1 MIKEFREFILRGN
14 VVDLAVAVIIGAAF
28 GAVITALVEG
38 IFTPLIAAIVGE
50 PSFGGLKFTIN
61 DSEFLYGRVL
71 NALITFV
78 SIAAVIFFVVVKPLN
93 MLAERR
99 KRGEV
104 AEPEAQPEDI
114 ILLTEIRD
122 LLASPRA

>member
-1 MIKEFREFILRGN
+1 MLKEFRAFILRGN

-28 GAVITALVEG
+28 GAVVKSAVDDL
-38 IFTPLIAAIVGE
+38 FMPLIAMIIGKPNFGE
-50 PSFGGLKFTIN
+50 LTFTIN
-61 DSEFLYGRVL
+61 DAVFRYGLFINTVIAFLSV
-71 NALITFV
+71 
-78 SIAAVIFFVVVKPLN
+78 AAVIFFAVVKPLN

-104 AEPEAQPEDI
+104 PEPEAQPEDI

-122 LLASPRA
+122 LLARSPA